1 MERPIAPPPNPD
13 KLATK
18 RIVAKV
24 REGLRE
30 SARSSFTPSEQ
41 NFMLGIALV
50 IILGIAGSL

>member
-24 REGLRE
+24 RAGLP
-30 SARSSFTPSEQ
+30 SATG
-41 NFMLGIALV
+41 LGIALV